1 MDSNAGDTQRT
12 GISYDADFNRDT
24 SSLAASDGQRV
35 ENPLQSHESAFED
48 VPDDLE
54 SGAAGGAAKRAV
66 DDPHRRGMS
75 GPEHNN
81 DPATVC
87 KGNPFQRG
95 GSKRF
100 SPVSEM
106 IFYIAFSAI
115 LAIIVFIV
123 VGIGGS
129 LETLALPAC
138 AEGETALDK
147 AKVVCVDFWVIC
159 LIIFHLFFWCCC
171 AGGLIWAVTF
181 HLLLCHNV
189 RPYFCHSDASRIPR
203 EANECY
209 SVEIESCGTQHY
221 RTSQKMGTMHSDFLL
236 IVPDAD
242 CIYGVEHITDRD
254 LDEKH
259 PPYLAEATS
268 GSTIVLMTTKWRERG
283 SESEDAKPTVA
294 ASKAW
299 WTVGGDT
306 RKILRKEPLAVLL
319 SLTCD
324 LNREPGDRRANCR
337 STTTTSFGCQL
348 AIQLEESALEPIVNL
363 KSQQGTGFSK
373 IFAFGKTLIF
383 PRPRENI
390 TAPPRD
396 VGSRHSKV
404 VAEVA
409 GMHVVDGYNR
419 TTTRVYAMSDEWSVA
434 LSADDPTTVELKR
447 ASPDT
452 AKRPPSLP
460 FADALWTALTK
471 IPVTDD
477 VAITFTSAKQAME
490 WRDAL
495 KGAIDIVE
503 GRARQPRIPFVP
515 PPMAPIAPTAASKVE
530 IAPGKFELQ
539 TSAERAV
546 TTAGGGMYAQ
556 STAAAGVTGRGCAT
570 PAGRPAFSGDKS
582 ASDLD
587 MEENLPAN
595 HWNA

>member
-1 MDSNAGDTQRT
+1 MPPSYINILKRRRT
-12 GISYDADFNRDT
+12 
-24 SSLAASDGQRV
+24 
-35 ENPLQSHESAFED
+35 
-48 VPDDLE
+48 
-54 SGAAGGAAKRAV
+54 
-66 DDPHRRGMS
+66 
-75 GPEHNN
+75 
-81 DPATVC
+81 
-87 KGNPFQRG
+87 
-95 GSKRF
+95 
-100 SPVSEM
+100 
-106 IFYIAFSAI
+106 
-115 LAIIVFIV
+115 
-123 VGIGGS
+123 
-129 LETLALPAC
+129 
-138 AEGETALDK
+138 
-147 AKVVCVDFWVIC
+147 
-159 LIIFHLFFWCCC
+159 
-171 AGGLIWAVTF
+171 
-181 HLLLCHNV
+181 
-189 RPYFCHSDASRIPR
+189 
-203 EANECY
+203 
-209 SVEIESCGTQHY
+209 
-221 RTSQKMGTMHSDFLL
+221 
-236 IVPDAD
+236 D

-254 LDEKH
+254 LDETH
-259 PPYLAEATS
+259 PPYLAEATR
-268 GSTIVLMTTKWRERG
+268 GSTIVLVTTRG

-348 AIQLEESALEPIVNL
+348 AIQLEESSLEPIVNL
-363 KSQQGTGFSK
+363 KSNGTIGFSQ
-373 IFAFGKTLIF
+373 IFAWGKTMIL

-390 TAPPRD
+390 TIPPRD

-409 GMHVVDGYNR
+409 KKHVVDGYNR
-419 TTTRVYAMSDEWSVA
+419 TTTRVYAMSDAWSVA

-515 PPMAPIAPTAASKVE
+515 LPMPPQVPTAASKVE

-595 HWNA
+595 HWGL